1 MNVKNKIRMVDWSLK
16 GDKSFGSQEVQEPTP
31 MVIIILI
38 DIFMV
43 KFFFDNQ
50 WGTTFRNYGVE
61 NFLRQDISLN

>member
-1 MNVKNKIRMVDWSLK
+1 MNVKNKIRMVDSSLK
-16 GDKSFGSQEVQEPTP
+16 GDKSFGGQGAQEPTP

-50 WGTTFRNYGVE
+50 WETTFRNYRVE
-61 NFLRQDISLN
+61 NFLGQ

>member
-16 GDKSFGSQEVQEPTP
+16 GDKSFGSQEAQEPTP

-43 KFFFDNQ
+43 KFFFDN
-50 WGTTFRNYGVE
+50 
-61 NFLRQDISLN
+61 